1 MTGRF
6 PRTLSRRARL
16 WWGAL
21 GVLAVLGI
29 WLLLTTLSVGNR
41 VVVEREVHLEP
52 ITLAD
57 PSTGAPIETRVPGR
71 VELHQRQEPIH
82 LVSRRALES
91 PGNTLWEARRLL
103 VGEDLAGRPTL
114 SSHILTS
121 TRRVVLGFL
130 LASLLAVPLGVLM
143 GLSPRLRAAGL
154 PIVSFLRPLP
164 SISWV
169 PLAMIWFGTG
179 EGQKMAIIFMG
190 SFAAALLYTLEATL
204 KVSPELI
211 LAAQN
216 LGATRR
222 QLLLRVLLPAALPN
236 ILSGLKVV
244 LAIAWTCVISAEI
257 VGTQEGLG
265 SLIWNAKEVFNT
277 SAVLVGMC
285 SISAVVL
292 ILDALWGWL
301 ERALL
306 PWVHRR

>member
-1 MTGRF
+1 MTGGF
-6 PRTLSRRARL
+6 PHTLPRRDQLRY
-16 WWGAL
+16 GAI
-21 GVLAVLGI
+21 GVLAVLAI
-29 WLLLTTLSVGNR
+29 WLSLTSLPLGHQLVQER
-41 VVVEREVHLEP
+41 VIHLEEVR
-52 ITLAD
+52 LVD
-57 PSTGAPIETRVPGR
+57 PGSGAAIVTRVPGR
-71 VELHQRQEPIH
+71 VELRARRLPVY

-91 PGNTLWEARRLL
+91 PANTLAEASRLL
-103 VGEDLAGRPTL
+103 TGRDLGGRPTL
-114 SSHILTS
+114 LAHLLTS

-130 LASLLAVPLGVLM
+130 IAALAAVPLGVLM

-154 PIVSFLRPLP
+154 PVVSFLRPLP

-211 LAAQN
+211 LAARN
-216 LGATRR
+216 LGASQR
-222 QLLLRVLLPAALPN
+222 QLLFRVLLPAALPN
-236 ILSGLKVV
+236 IMSGLKVV

-292 ILDALWGWL
+292 VLDALWGLL
-301 ERALL
+301 ERAVL